1 MITISDLQGL
11 LRTERKAVESLL
23 LPSVQPATVS
33 TVTAFPEATA
43 LLAVQH
49 DKVASYCIFTLART
63 APRHKT
69 IQKNAMC
76 ETIHINPIFLKTYL
90 N

>member
-33 TVTAFPEATA
+33 TVRAFLEATA